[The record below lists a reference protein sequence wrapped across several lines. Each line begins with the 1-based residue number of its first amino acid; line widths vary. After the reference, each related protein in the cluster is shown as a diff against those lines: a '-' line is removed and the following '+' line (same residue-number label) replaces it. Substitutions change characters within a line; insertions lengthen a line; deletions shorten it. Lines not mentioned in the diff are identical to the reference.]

1 MMEDGALIK
10 ILKNGP
16 HGSDLEYRHFK
27 DVAHGYMTRSDLE
40 KEENKLAVK
49 EGMELAL
56 AFLAKHLK

>member
-1 MMEDGALIK
+1 MEDGEIIK
-10 ILKNGP
+10 ILKSKLGDQCE
-16 HGSDLEYRHFK
+16 HKVFK

-40 KEENKLAVK
+40 KEENKAAVK